1 MSHDRQSR
9 WYEEGPLKGER
20 KKVRGITLPLIRGAM
35 LGLFGA
41 QEHRPHRALYSDRR
55 CKI

>member
-41 QEHRPHRALYSDRR
+41 QEHHPHRALYSDRR

>member
-35 LGLFGA
+35 LRFSRFLLIGS
-41 QEHRPHRALYSDRR
+41 ES
-55 CKI
+55 